1 MRDLGTHEVA
11 PRTCKTGGLGQ
22 GWLADGLS
30 IVGAGAE
37 SLGPPSLP
45 PVELGLARMHYV
57 PTVMLQARRSRKGP
71 LPLVAVCLPG
81 RTWDTNIA
89 SLMQV
94 RELKAAPNVCG
105 IWMSGVITCQT
116 EGPTAEGE
124 PSCGREQSLF
134 QKRTSAA
141 VLGAAQSQTFGG
153 RANDLARLPRT

>member
-1 MRDLGTHEVA
+1 MRDSGAHEVA
-11 PRTCKTGGLGQ
+11 SRTCKTGGLGQ

-30 IVGAGAE
+30 VASAGAE

-57 PTVMLQARRSRKGP
+57 PTAMLQARRSRKGP

-94 RELKAAPNVCG
+94 RELKSCPKCVWYPDVQGHYLSDGGSDGRRRAELWSGTIAVPEEDKRRRFGSRTITNV
-105 IWMSGVITCQT
+105 
-116 EGPTAEGE
+116 
-124 PSCGREQSLF
+124 R
-134 QKRTSAA
+134 R
-141 VLGAAQSQTFGG
+141 
-153 RANDLARLPRT
+153 PRQ